1 MIHFFVDILVA
12 VPLFFTPKLVLS
24 LVGFENHNVVLAR
37 IIAAALMG
45 IGIESF
51 LGRKASKESFLGMLR
66 LKIIWSSFAIL
77 GLLIS
82 LLNREIYLIT
92 GGLLV
97 GTFIIFNF
105 VWFYWFFK
113 LKNSFSIGITGVS

>member
-1 MIHFFVDILVA
+1 MIHFVIDVIVA
-12 VPLFFTPKLVLS
+12 VPMFLAPRLILDM
-24 LVGFENHNVVLAR
+24 VGLENHNLILAR

-51 LGRKASKESFLGMLR
+51 LGHKARKESFLGMLR

-82 LLNREIYLIT
+82 LLNREINLIA
-92 GGLLV
+92 GVLV
-97 GTFIIFNF
+97 IMIFVVFNF
-105 VWFYWFFK
+105 NWVYWFRK
-113 LKNSFSIGITGVS
+113 LTKKAP